1 MNLES
6 KKNISA
12 YSESA
17 KKLTKDQKDWNT
29 NQTINKKDVIAI
41 QNRLIKIVEDLK
53 HKNKGLWT
61 PQFESYTKN
70 IDDLQI
76 LLTFYNYSPILTS
89 RALKNVIDD
98 STIRKL
104 IKKHRGEFYN
114 TWVLGSVSQRKKEAF
129 KRHID
134 PDITLRQRNE
144 NEVETIMDIENVLD
158 KFLRA
163 KLVAAKGDKTKMRK
177 IDKLLDKV
185 SDDAIEI
192 FNTAKHINK
201 HYDQST
207 IKEAFYKWCV
217 KHKIEYPDNS
227 KPQQEQNK

>member
-114 TWVLGSVSQRKKEAF
+114 T
-129 KRHID
+129 
-134 PDITLRQRNE
+134 
-144 NEVETIMDIENVLD
+144 
-158 KFLRA
+158 
-163 KLVAAKGDKTKMRK
+163 
-177 IDKLLDKV
+177 
-185 SDDAIEI
+185 
-192 FNTAKHINK
+192 
-201 HYDQST
+201 
-207 IKEAFYKWCV
+207 
-217 KHKIEYPDNS
+217 
-227 KPQQEQNK
+227 